1 MSARKIISPLAALA
15 VIAGMGL
22 TACSSG
28 TQSGSA
34 SQSGS
39 AEGSGGGGS
48 LTLACSNQED
58 WCQFMANAYQEATG
72 VKTNYVR
79 LSGGEALARLQSA
92 KDTPEFDVWY
102 GAGADQHEAG
112 NEAGV
117 IEPYVS
123 PAADETPDAY
133 KDPNGVWV
141 GIYGGMVGFCSNTDK
156 LADLGLSTPES
167 WDDLLKPEYKQEV
180 AVSHPGTSSTAYTFL
195 WTQYVLNGEDQAKT
209 FDYLKQLNNNVL
221 QYAKTGAAP
230 GQMAGRSEIATGII
244 FSQDCVKYQKEGMP
258 LELSF
263 PKEGTGYEIGAISL
277 VKGSKNMEGAKAFM
291 DWALSAEAQ
300 NLYPEAN
307 SYQIPINSTAT
318 ADPAVLTFDKVK
330 LIDMDMTAAGDMKK
344 ELVDA
349 FTNEIATAPKE

>member
-1 MSARKIISPLAALA
+1 MSTTKYLAPLVALTLA
-15 VIAGMGL
+15 TTLGL
-22 TACSSG
+22 SACSSG
-28 TQSGSA
+28 AQSGQSGSA
-34 SQSGS
+34 GS
-39 AEGSGGGGS
+39 GGGS

-58 WCQFMANAYQEATG
+58 WCQYMAKAYQDKTG
-72 VKTNYVR
+72 VKTDYVR

-92 KDTPEFDVWY
+92 KDNPEFDVWY

-112 NEAGV
+112 DEAGV

-123 PAADETPDAY
+123 PAAADTPDAY

-141 GIYGGMVGFCSNTDK
+141 GIYGGIVGFCSNTDK
-156 LADLGLSTPES
+156 LAELGLSTPES
-167 WDDLLKPEYKQEV
+167 WDDLLKPEYKKEV

-195 WTQYVLNGEDQAKT
+195 WTQYVLHGEDQAKT

-263 PKEGTGYEIGAISL
+263 PEEGTGYEVGAISL
-277 VKGSKNMEGAKAFM
+277 VKGSKNLEAAKAFM
-291 DWALSAEAQ
+291 DWALSADAQ
-300 NLYPEAN
+300 DLYPAAS
-307 SYQIPINSTAT
+307 SYQIPVNTKAT
-318 ADPAVLTFDKVK
+318 ADPAVVTFDKVK
-330 LIDMDMTAAGDMKK
+330 LIDMDMTAAGEKK
-344 ELVDA
+344 QELVDA